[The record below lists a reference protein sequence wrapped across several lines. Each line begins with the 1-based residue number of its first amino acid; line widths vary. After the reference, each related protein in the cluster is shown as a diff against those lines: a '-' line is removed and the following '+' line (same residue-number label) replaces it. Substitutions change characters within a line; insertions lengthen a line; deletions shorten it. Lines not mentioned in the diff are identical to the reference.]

1 MEILIL
7 MGISIVSRIVPHI
20 PNMTAVGALAL
31 FTGSTQ
37 TFKTSFIVTLGAMLV
52 SDMILGFHPVMWA
65 TYGSFFITILLGRWL
80 KTRSNWKTIG
90 FVTFLSSFQFF
101 VLTNVAVWQTGL
113 MYPKTLSGLLEC
125 YIMALPFFRNS
136 LFGDFIYTAI
146 FFGVFEIVK
155 RLKKFYSY
163 ETVIS

>member
-1 MEILIL
+1 L
-7 MGISIVSRIVPHI
+7 MGISIFSRIVPHI

-37 TFKTSFIVTLGAMLV
+37 TFKTSCIATLGAMLV

-80 KTRSNWKTIG
+80 KTRNNWKTIG
-90 FVTFLSSFQFF
+90 VVTFLSSFQFF
-101 VLTNVAVWQTGL
+101 VLTNFAVWQTGL

-125 YIMALPFFRNS
+125 YVMGLPFFRNS
-136 LFGDFIYTAI
+136 LVGDFMYTAI

-155 RLKKFYSY
+155 RLKKIYSY